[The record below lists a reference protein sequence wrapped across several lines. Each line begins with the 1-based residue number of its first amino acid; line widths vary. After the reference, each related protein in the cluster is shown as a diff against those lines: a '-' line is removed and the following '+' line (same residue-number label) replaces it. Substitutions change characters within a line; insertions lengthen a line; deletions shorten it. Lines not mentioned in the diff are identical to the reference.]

1 MDASLL
7 VEGFNVTNAKN
18 PRLIDAAY
26 VSGAPG
32 PTFGGVLVPLPGREL
47 QLGARLKF

>member
-1 MDASLL
+1 
-7 VEGFNVTNAKN
+7 VK
-18 PRLIDAAY
+18 
-26 VSGAPG
+26 GAPG